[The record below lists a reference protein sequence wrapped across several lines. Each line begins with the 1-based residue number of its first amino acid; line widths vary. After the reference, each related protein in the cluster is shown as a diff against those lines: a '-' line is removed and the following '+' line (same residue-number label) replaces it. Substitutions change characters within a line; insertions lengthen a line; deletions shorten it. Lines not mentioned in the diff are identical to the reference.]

1 MLYTGKTMKY
11 MIWNNKGGVGKTF
24 ITYTLATEYA
34 ISYPDEDVVVADL
47 CPQANVSEMLLGGNG
62 AGERNLQKCYD
73 NQRTIASYIKAR
85 YDKSRFGKL
94 GDETGYFVK
103 VADFNKEMPPN
114 IYLVPGD
121 MDLDICSTIIN
132 YLAQA
137 PEKMAWLKSRKFLAD
152 LIEPFVGG
160 HKNRKKMYFF
170 DCNPSFTNY
179 TEMAV
184 IASDR
189 IIVPCTAD
197 AASIRGIH
205 NIFRMIYGIKVGQEF
220 SDDAVF
226 DTFSSKIKDAG
237 IQPPKVHLF
246 IQNKSRVLDASATM
260 AFKAHIEAIKNI
272 AEALKKDHPEQF
284 TDNDNVV
291 LNIKD
296 GNTLTS
302 IVNHTGLPLSKVQS
316 KAYTIYGKR
325 TQANQSQIDPLLT
338 DIKKCAQALAG
349 GSWKT
354 TTIPNSPQAA
364 F

>member
-1 MLYTGKTMKY
+1 MKY
-11 MIWNNKGGVGKTF
+11 MVWNNKGGVGKTF
-24 ITYTLATEYA
+24 ITFSLASEYA
-34 ISYPDEDVVVADL
+34 IVHPDEDVVVADL

-62 AGERNLQKCYD
+62 KGEINLQNCYD

-103 VADFNKEMPPN
+103 VSDFNPEMPTN
-114 IYLVPGD
+114 IYLIPGD

-137 PEKMAWLKSRKFLAD
+137 PEKMAWVKSRKFLAD

-160 HKNRKKMYFF
+160 HKNRKKIYFF
-170 DCNPSFTNY
+170 DCNPSFANY

-184 IASDR
+184 LASDR
-189 IIVPCTAD
+189 VIVPCTAD

-205 NIFRMIYGIKVGQEF
+205 NLFRMIYGIKAGQAF

-226 DTFSSKIKDAG
+226 DTFSSKIKESG
-237 IQPPKVHLF
+237 LQPPKVHLF
-246 IQNKSRVLDASATM
+246 IQNKSRVLDASATS
-260 AFKAHIEAIKNI
+260 AFKAHIQEIKDI
-272 AEALKKDHPEQF
+272 VKVLKKSHPEHF
-284 TDNDNVV
+284 TDKKNAV

-302 IVNHTGLPLSKVQS
+302 ILNHTGLPLSKVQP
-316 KAYTIYGKR
+316 KTYNIYGKR
-325 TQANQSQIDPLLT
+325 TQANQSQIDPLLK
-338 DIKKCAQALAG
+338 DIKACL
-349 GSWKT
+349 T
-354 TTIPNSPQAA
+354 EL
-364 F
+364 